1 MSWFTET
8 FGRLVAS
15 LQRFAQP
22 AALKTTFMG
31 REVDYAQHDMRA
43 PRDPQNMTVEDLWAT
58 QPHLRTVI
66 DFRARNIAQLGVQL
80 FAADGEQRSRVRG
93 TDVSKL
99 LGRPNPYMTGY
110 DLIYDLVASRSLY
123 DTAYWF
129 IMEGEAGKV
138 IHPFPP
144 AWVTPLADSYF
155 APRSYRVQVPGG
167 DRYVDVPGDQVVE
180 FRGWTPTPSLT
191 TSSPVETLRM
201 VLEEQHSSRKHR
213 LQLWRRNGRVG
224 SYIARPKDAAPWD
237 DTARR
242 RFMDMFTAF
251 TGDNA
256 KAGGVPLLEDGME
269 LKRNAFTSADEQ
281 WAESVKISLETVA
294 QVYQV
299 NPTMVGVLEGTNYSN
314 MKEFNRAL
322 YRTSLGP
329 DIVQIEERITEF
341 VLPLLDAPDDQFV
354 KLNVESMLRGSF
366 EEQVKVFSAS
376 VGGPWMTRNEA
387 RALQDMPPLDEGD
400 ELITPLNVT
409 EGGQASPLDGGDGRP
424 EEIES

>member
-43 PRDPQNMTVEDLWAT
+43 PRDPKNMTVEDLWAT